1 MQTGRLKLACEEYIM
16 AQTTFQ
22 GPVRSLAGF
31 ITQGPATVVNLANG
45 TNTVTLDVANYAG
58 KTIRTNDATLII
70 TLPTINVAANPV
82 TSGPGQDP
90 NTANNVG
97 TTYTFVI
104 ETAATAVAIKTNGTD
119 KFVGSILMVAT
130 DDAGATTGYAPAAA
144 NDVINL
150 NGTTTGGAA
159 GSVITV
165 TVVAANK
172 YMVTGTL
179 LGSGVVATPFA
190 DA

>member
-1 MQTGRLKLACEEYIM
+1 M

-45 TNTVTLDVANYAG
+45 TNTVTLDVATYAG
-58 KTIRTNDATLII
+58 KTIRTNDATLVI
-70 TLPTINVAANPV
+70 TLPAINTTANPV

-90 NTANNVG
+90 NTVNNVG

-119 KFVGSILMVAT
+119 KFVGSLLMVAT
-130 DDAGATTGYAPAAA
+130 DASGATTGYAPAAA

-150 NGTTTGGAA
+150 DGTTTGGEA
-159 GSVITV
+159 GSTITV
-165 TVVAANK
+165 TVLAANK
-172 YMVTGTL
+172 YMVTGVL
-179 LGSGVVATPFA
+179 LGSGSVATPFA

>member
-1 MQTGRLKLACEEYIM
+1 M
-16 AQTTFQ
+16 ARSTFQ

-31 ITQGPATVVNLANG
+31 YAQGPATVANLANG
-45 TNTVTLDVANYAG
+45 TNTVTLNVADYAG
-58 KTIRTNDATLII
+58 KVIRTNDATLVI
-70 TLPTINVAANPV
+70 TLPAINASANPV

-90 NTANNVG
+90 DTLNNVG
-97 TTYTFVI
+97 TTYTFYV
-104 ETAATAVAIKTNGTD
+104 ETTASAWALKTDGTD
-119 KFVGSILMVAT
+119 KFVGSILMVDT
-130 DDAGATTGYAPAAA
+130 DSSGATTGYAPASS

-150 NGTTTGGAA
+150 NGTTTGGIA

-172 YMVTGTL
+172 YLVQGTL
-179 LGSGVVATPFA
+179 LGSGSVATPFA

>member
-1 MQTGRLKLACEEYIM
+1 M
-16 AQTTFQ
+16 ALTTFQ

-31 ITQGPATVVNLANG
+31 ITQGPASIVDLANG

-58 KTIRTNDATLII
+58 KTIRLNDATLVI
-70 TLPTINVAANPV
+70 TLPAVNVTPNPV

-90 NTANNVG
+90 STVNNVG
-97 TTYTFVI
+97 TSYTFVV
-104 ETAATAVAIKTNGTD
+104 ETAATAVAIQTNGTD
-119 KFVGSILMVAT
+119 KFVGSVLMVAT
-130 DDAGATTGYAPAAA
+130 DAAGATTGYAPAAS

-150 NGTTTGGAA
+150 NGTTTGGAV
-159 GSVITV
+159 GSTITV
-165 TVVAANK
+165 TVVSANK

-179 LGSGVVATPFA
+179 LGSGTVATPFA